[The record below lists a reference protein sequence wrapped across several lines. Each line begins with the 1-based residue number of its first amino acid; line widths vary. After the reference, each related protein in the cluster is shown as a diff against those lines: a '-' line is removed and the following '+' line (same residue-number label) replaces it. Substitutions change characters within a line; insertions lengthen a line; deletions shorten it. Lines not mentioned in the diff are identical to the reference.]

1 MRAAGAPAHGDAS
14 CRTYH
19 TFFCEQLTST
29 ALRIWKPC
37 SASSGCASMYCIQ
50 PSWLVLPLGLVA
62 GAAGVFASPTVQPI
76 STIVAPASVRYLSA
90 AFSAAVVP
98 VVPNGSSQVDGMYP

>member
-1 MRAAGAPAHGDAS
+1 MRAAGATAQADAS
-14 CRTYH
+14 ALTYQ

-29 ALRIWKPC
+29 ALRIGKPC

-50 PSWLVLPLGLVA
+50 PSCVVFPGGLTA
-62 GAAGVFASPTVQPI
+62 GALGVSRSPTVEPI

-90 AFSAAVVP
+90 AFSASVVP
-98 VVPNGSSQVDGMYP
+98 VVPNGSSHVEGM

>member
-1 MRAAGAPAHGDAS
+1 MRGAGAPAEARGSA
-14 CRTYH
+14 RTYQ

-29 ALRIWKPC
+29 ALRIAKPC

-50 PSWLVLPLGLVA
+50 PSCVVLPEGLFA
-62 GAAGVFASPTVQPI
+62 GAGGVLASPTVDPI

-90 AFSAAVVP
+90 ALDASIVP
-98 VVPNGSSQVDGMYP
+98 VVPNGSSQVEGM